1 MQQDP
6 EAANRPEQSQRVN
19 AISDDDLEPIEPIG
33 TGDVNVVN
41 AVRACLVR

>member
-6 EAANRPEQSQRVN
+6 EAANRPEQGQRVN